1 VSNWALMEKVKSVA
15 APIKFVAMRV
25 KMSTTD
31 FVRFE
36 AELEHSDK
44 VEPAIAA
51 LNDQQIKIG
60 GFTQPF
66 KTKAKKASTAFPT
79 KSQWESHFMENAEH
93 YDETKPGER
102 ADTLLIKDVPKRF
115 FSDEGSLI
123 PTEDNIRLA
132 FLTFGTVRMIDVPML
147 NPDFL
152 DEAATGAQGL
162 VAGGKDEKGFNAF
175 SMTGTGLNFDFF
187 VQFTDKIGFER
198 CMEELRDMK
207 LMHMDEHGK
216 AVGAL
221 ITVQFDK
228 SKHLSEA
235 KMMAREEARKKAA
248 LEKKQRE
255 EERHRRRQEEER
267 KLEEKERIRAAKDK
281 EKEERRLKRQAI
293 RRERRLKKKHAHEE
307 KKLKRR
313 IQIEERKLLLAQRK
327 LEATRILE
335 KLFDRVAKMKE
346 AELAKKLEAELTAE
360 RAKQAEKEKRRK
372 EKEEEAMKKMKD
384 RKEKELEE
392 KERELKE
399 KLLKQVG
406 DRKRAKEAQAALED
420 KDSREKDR
428 DRKRE
433 KSRERSRRDER
444 SSRNDEKRRKYDT
457 TDRDDVSYDRK
468 RREKESSSRSRDRRH

>member
-15 APIKFVAMRV
+15 SPIKFVAMRV

-66 KTKAKKASTAFPT
+66 KTKAKKASTSFPT
-79 KSQWESHFMENAEH
+79 KSQWESHFMENNEH

-115 FSDEGSLI
+115 FSDEGSLM

-132 FLTFGTVRMIDVPML
+132 FLTFGAVRMIDVPML
-147 NPDFL
+147 NADFL
-152 DEAATGAQGL
+152 DGVATGSQGL

-187 VQFTDKIGFER
+187 VQFMDKIGFER

-207 LMHMDEHGK
+207 LMHMDENGK

-235 KMMAREEARKKAA
+235 KMMSREEARKKAA

-255 EERHRRRQEEER
+255 EERHRRRCEEER
-267 KLEEKERIRAAKDK
+267 KLEEKERVRAAKDK
-281 EKEERRLKRQAI
+281 EKEERRLKRQAV

-360 RAKQAEKEKRRK
+360 RAKQADKEKRRK
-372 EKEEEAMKKMKD
+372 EKEEDAVKKMKEREERD
-384 RKEKELEE
+384 MEDKEQ
-392 KERELKE
+392 ELKE

-406 DRKRAKEAQAALED
+406 DRRRAKEAQAAVGD
-420 KDSREKDR
+420 RDKDR

-433 KSRERSRRDER
+433 KSREKRRDDR
-444 SSRNDEKRRKYDT
+444 SRNDDKRRKYDT
-457 TDRDDVSYDRK
+457 TDRDEVTYDRK
-468 RREKESSSRSRDRRH
+468 RREKETSSRSRDRRH